1 MTVDKVKEGFLE
13 ACFFGLLPL
22 YKNIN
27 LFPVVLETGKEYGEG
42 KYRINPHRRYS
53 VKELVESTHGEVYK
67 NLKSFVYYCRANGL
81 DYTDMGA
88 YPVIIKEFL
97 GDFPELEDFGNFL
110 LGVSRGL
117 GLYNRYWE
125 MTVNYKNASI
135 HGGYIVL
142 TNVWSPIV

>member
-1 MTVDKVKEGFLE
+1 MNVDKFNEGFLE
-13 ACFFGLLPL
+13 ACFFGRLPL

-27 LFPVVLETGKEYGEG
+27 LFPVVLETGKKYGKG
-42 KYRINPHRRYS
+42 KYRINPPRQYS

-67 NLKSFVYYCRANGL
+67 NLEAFVYYCRVNGL
-81 DYTDMGA
+81 DYTDMKA

-110 LGVSRGL
+110 WGVSRGL
-117 GLYNRYWE
+117 GAYNRYWGME
-125 MTVNYKNASI
+125 VTSKNASI
-135 HGGYIVL
+135 NGGYIVL